1 MLMKATSRRRKA
13 QPTITEIARRKQIIE
28 AAIATIAEIG
38 YVRASFS
45 QIAKTA
51 GLSSTG
57 LISYHFAS
65 KQDLNVAIASEVIGT
80 MSAFMHER
88 MRVVSGPQGA
98 LVAYIE
104 GTIAF
109 MQEKPAYMQT
119 LLGIFT
125 HGGFAYEGEDEQA
138 VVSPLES
145 ILRDGQNAGVFRAF
159 DVRVMATTIQRAID
173 GIPMALAAEPSLD
186 LDLYARELVEL
197 FTLATQARRE

>member
-104 GTIAF
+104 GTVAF
-109 MQEKPAYMQT
+109 MQEKPAYMQA

-145 ILRDGQNAGVFRAF
+145 ILRDGQDAGVFRAF

-173 GIPMALAAEPSLD
+173 GIPMALAADPSLD

-197 FTLATQARRE
+197 FTLATQALRE

>member
-1 MLMKATSRRRKA
+1 MKATSRRRKA
-13 QPTITEIARRKQIIE
+13 QPTITETARRAQIIE
-28 AAIATIAEIG
+28 AAIVAIAEHG
-38 YVRASFS
+38 YARASFS

-65 KQDLNVAIASEVIGT
+65 KQELNVAIVSEVIGT

-88 MRVVSGPQGA
+88 MQVVSGPQGA

-109 MQEKPAYMQT
+109 MQEKPAYMQA

-138 VVSPLES
+138 VVSPLEVM
-145 ILRDGQNAGVFRAF
+145 LRDGQDTGVFRAF
-159 DVRVMATTIQRAID
+159 DARVMATTIQRAID
-173 GIPMALAAEPSLD
+173 GIPMALAADPSLD

>member
-1 MLMKATSRRRKA
+1 MEAIPRRQKA
-13 QPTITEIARRKQIIE
+13 QPTITEIARRTQIVE

-38 YVRASFS
+38 YAKASFS

-65 KQDLNVAIASEVIGT
+65 KQDLNVAIVEEVIGT

-88 MRVVSGPQGA
+88 MHEVTDPQGA

-109 MQEKPAYMQT
+109 MQAKPAYMQA

-138 VVSPLES
+138 AISPLEG
-145 ILRDGQNAGVFRAF
+145 ILRDGQDAGVFRAF

-173 GIPMALAAEPSLD
+173 GIPMALAADPSLD

-197 FTLATQARRE
+197 FTLATQAGRE

>member
-1 MLMKATSRRRKA
+1 MKAISRHRRA
-13 QPTITEIARRKQIIE
+13 QPSITEIVRRKQIIE

-38 YVRASFS
+38 YARASFS

-65 KQDLNVAIASEVIGT
+65 KQELNVAIVSEVIGT

-109 MQEKPAYMQT
+109 MQEKPAYMQA

-138 VVSPLES
+138 VVSPLEGM
-145 ILRDGQNAGVFRAF
+145 LRDGQDTGVFRAF

-186 LDLYARELVEL
+186 LDLYAHELVEI

>member
-28 AAIATIAEIG
+28 AAIVTIAEIG

-104 GTIAF
+104 GTVAF
-109 MQEKPAYMQT
+109 MQEKPAYMQA

-145 ILRDGQNAGVFRAF
+145 ILRDGQDAGVFRAF

-173 GIPMALAAEPSLD
+173 GIPMALAADPSLD

-197 FTLATQARRE
+197 FTLATQALRE

>member
-1 MLMKATSRRRKA
+1 MLMKATSRRPKA

-104 GTIAF
+104 GTVAF
-109 MQEKPAYMQT
+109 MQEKPAYMQA

-145 ILRDGQNAGVFRAF
+145 ILRDGQDAGVFRAF

-173 GIPMALAAEPSLD
+173 GIPMALA
-186 LDLYARELVEL
+186 
-197 FTLATQARRE
+197 

>member
-1 MLMKATSRRRKA
+1 MKAIARRQKA
-13 QPTITEIARRKQIIE
+13 QPTITEIARRAQIVE
-28 AAIATIAEIG
+28 AAIATIAVIG
-38 YVRASFS
+38 YAKASFS

-51 GLSSTG
+51 DLSSTG

-65 KQDLNVAIASEVIGT
+65 KQDLNVAIVEEVIGT

-88 MRVVSGPQGA
+88 MQMVSTSTPQGA

-109 MQEKPAYMQT
+109 MQAKPAYMQA

-125 HGGFAYEGEDEQA
+125 HGGFSYEGEDEQA
-138 VVSPLES
+138 AISPLEG
-145 ILRDGQNAGVFRAF
+145 ILRGGQDAGVFRAF

-173 GIPMALAAEPSLD
+173 GIPMALAADPSLD
-186 LDLYARELVEL
+186 LDVYARELVEL